1 LTEFL
6 GVLAAFA
13 YFAGSVVCH
22 QIAERSFVTA
32 GRQWPICARC
42 AGIYLGVAVG
52 FAAWLLVRAG
62 LARRSVGEGR
72 VKIWR
77 PAPGSV
83 IKILSVV
90 AVPTLVSWGS
100 GVLGIWDGTN
110 TIRFMLAA
118 PLGITAGA
126 IAAAVAAKDLR

>member
-1 LTEFL
+1 LTQFL
-6 GVLAAFA
+6 GFLAAFA

-42 AGIYLGVAVG
+42 AGIYLGVAAG
-52 FAAWLLVRAG
+52 FAAWLVVRRVTD
-62 LARRSVGEGR
+62 RRPE
-72 VKIWR
+72 
-77 PAPGSV
+77 PGSA
-83 IKILSVV
+83 IKIFSVV

-110 TIRFMLAA
+110 MIRFMLAA
-118 PLGITAGA
+118 PLGIIAGA
-126 IAAAVAAKDLR
+126 IVAAVAAKDLR